1 MSVYYSH
8 FAMSLNGY
16 QKAYT
21 ENIFDLSIPVVAL
34 DIVIFTLYQDELCL
48 VLQERSREPEKGK
61 YILPGGILKT
71 GMSLEQNFDDI
82 LERKTGI
89 TGVYKEQLYT
99 FGDPGR
105 DVRGHI
111 VSIAYF
117 ALVPQ
122 EKLLRTADLTRVKL
136 VPFRLVDTLDF
147 AFGHEEIVVYA
158 KKRLEWK
165 LEYTNIAANILP
177 PRFSLSRLQ
186 WVYETILGHALDK
199 RNFRKKVLSLNVLT
213 ETEELDRTS
222 NRPAKCYEFA
232 EKNLHIVEIL

>member
-1 MSVYYSH
+1 M
-8 FAMSLNGY
+8 APTEY

-48 VLQERSREPEKGK
+48 VLQERPKEPEKGK

-71 GMSLEQNFDDI
+71 GLSLEQNFDDI

-122 EKLLRTADLTRVKL
+122 ETLLRTADLRRVKL
-136 VPFRLVDTLDF
+136 VPFRAIDELEF
-147 AFGHEEIVVYA
+147 AFGHKEIIAYA

-177 PRFSLSRLQ
+177 QRFSLSRLQ
-186 WVYETILGHALDK
+186 WVYEMILGHSLDK
-199 RNFRKKVLSLNVLT
+199 RNFRKKVLSLDVLK
-213 ETEELDRTS
+213 ETEEFDRSS
-222 NRPAKCYEFA
+222 NRPAKCYEFK
-232 EKNLHIVEIL
+232 EKDLHIVEIL